1 MIEQLKR
8 EKRLADLRNA
18 AQFSESQHPQIGK
31 QKIQNGRRPA
41 ACVKPA
47 ISNYVA
53 MPIKV
58 HDTLL

>member
-1 MIEQLKR
+1 MIDQLQR
-8 EKRLADLRNA
+8 ERRLAELRH
-18 AQFSESQHPQIGK
+18 AQYSDTGA
-31 QKIQNGRRPA
+31 QKPPLQQRRPA
-41 ACVKPA
+41 AYVRPA

>member
-1 MIEQLKR
+1 MIEQLQR
-8 EKRLADLRNA
+8 ERRLAELRH
-18 AQFSESQHPQIGK
+18 AQYSDSIA
-31 QKIQNGRRPA
+31 QKPPVQQRRPA
-41 ACVKPA
+41 AYVRPA